1 MLICTSNNKKGRIT
15 MTKQAIYD
23 EVEFDGDTTQELF
36 QQLATAYKND
46 NMLEVQHY
54 STLINEMMGYES
66 KT

>member
-1 MLICTSNNKKGRIT
+1 